1 MNFKEITL
9 EDVETAIRILQYYI
23 MTSRRAESILK
34 SAIQVKSKG
43 INPMNLDFNDFVQ
56 LALQIKQQ
64 EKQPQEQQEE
74 ITLTQEDIEK
84 MKKIKEKLSQS

>member
-9 EDVETAIRILQYYI
+9 EDVEMAIRILQYYI
-23 MTSRRAESILK
+23 MTSRRAESILRN
-34 SAIQVKSKG
+34 AIQIKSKG
-43 INPMNLDFNDFVQ
+43 INPMSLDFNDFVQ

-74 ITLTQEDIEK
+74 IALSREDIEK